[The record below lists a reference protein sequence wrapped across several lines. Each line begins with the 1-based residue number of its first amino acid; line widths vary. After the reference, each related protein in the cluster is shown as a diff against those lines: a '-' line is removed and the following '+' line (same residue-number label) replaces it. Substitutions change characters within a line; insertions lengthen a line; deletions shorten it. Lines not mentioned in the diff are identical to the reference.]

1 MNLYVP
7 TKLILRYV
15 KIACG
20 LLLLMIGAFVTVEND
35 ASGQTLP
42 QIIIK
47 KVVQSVTSDSTQ
59 FTFRPS
65 SSLGGGSFSLRDGD
79 TQDFHFVPAGSGYF
93 VKEDPSSN
101 WILASA
107 TCDNGNDPTENI
119 VVELGKT
126 VTCTFTNQKKG
137 NLVIRKTTVPAS
149 DTTTE
154 FAFVAGGGL
163 SPQQFPL
170 KGGKSRPYNALE
182 PRAGYSVV
190 EAPLA
195 GWEQTSATCD
205 NGSPVTNITIEPGAT
220 VTCTFVNTKLG
231 ALTVQKVTN
240 PDPDPTNR
248 SFAFVAGG
256 GLTPATF
263 LLKNGETQSFPNLS
277 PRAGYSL
284 SELPLDDWQLSDATC
299 SDGSP
304 ITNIKVDP
312 GETIT
317 CTFTNK
323 NTTVGLTLTKRADAE
338 IAIPGQ
344 PLTYQL
350 TYKNGGPLEASTV
363 VLTEQIPDH
372 TTYVGPSDG
381 PHGWTCTPNQEAG
394 ATCVH
399 SLGTL
404 AKDDSGTVDF
414 VVQLNPTMP
423 AGVTEIRNRATI
435 GTALLAE
442 VDAATTRT
450 ELQAT
455 PDLRLSKTDGG
466 STVAPG
472 SAIIY
477 RLTYQNEGNQ
487 DATGVVLTETLP
499 DHAAFDAGN
508 SSNGWHCNETTCRL
522 EIGAMSAGTTAMAN
536 FAVQVASS
544 LPANVTAIVNAAT
557 IADDGDNGADPTPE
571 NNQATVTTPINR
583 TFVIV
588 ATKRDSLLTDA
599 DSDGVPSPGDTL
611 EYEITIRSNSNVVAR
626 NVIFRDTPDPN
637 TKLLPGV
644 QSSQGV
650 VTMGNGADDG
660 QVEVALGDLAG
671 NGATVT
677 IRFRVQIT
685 SMLPPAVSAVQN
697 QGSVSS
703 SDFADVQ
710 TDDPDTGATNDATR
724 TALRA
729 FAQLEATLIDYLF
742 VDSDGNEVVSVGD
755 ILIYRLTLHNTGN
768 GAAGGIQII
777 DHPSLGLEL
786 ISGSVASTL
795 GDVVQ
800 GNRSG
805 DITMRVDIPVL
816 SANGSVLVSYQARVA
831 DGAEGVVQNQA
842 VISAQTGLS
851 NGPGSVATDDPD
863 IAGVADV
870 TVTPL
875 GSSLAKLQM
884 NFLPFIGK

>member
-1 MNLYVP
+1 MNLYIP
-7 TKLILRYV
+7 TKLSLRYV

-20 LLLLMIGAFVTVEND
+20 LLLLMLGTFVTVEND

-42 QIIIK
+42 QIVIK
-47 KVVQSVTSDSTQ
+47 KVVQSVTDDSTK

-93 VKEDPSSN
+93 VKEDSSSN

-107 TCDNGNDPTENI
+107 TCDNGNDPTKNI

-137 NLVIRKTTVPAS
+137 KLVIRKTTVPAS
-149 DTTTE
+149 DTTTD
-154 FAFVAGGGL
+154 FAFTAGGGL
-163 SPQQFPL
+163 SPQQFSL
-170 KGGKSRPYNALE
+170 EGGDSSTYDKLAPG
-182 PRAGYSVV
+182 AGYSVV

-205 NGSPVTNITIEPGAT
+205 NGSPVTNITIGPGAT

-231 ALTVQKVTN
+231 ALTVRKITN
-240 PDPDPTNR
+240 PNPDPTNR
-248 SFAFVAGG
+248 TFAFVAGG

-277 PRAGYSL
+277 PRAGYTL
-284 SELPLDDWQLSDATC
+284 SELTLDDWELSDATC

-323 NTTVGLTLTKRADAE
+323 NTAVGLTLTKRADAE
-338 IAIPGQ
+338 VAIPGQ
-344 PLTYQL
+344 LLTYQL
-350 TYKNGGPLEASTV
+350 SYKNGGPLPASTV
-363 VLTEQIPDH
+363 VLTEQIPDY
-372 TTYVGPSDG
+372 TTYVGPADG
-381 PHGWTCTPNQEAG
+381 PNGWTCTPNQEAG

-399 SLGTL
+399 PVGTV
-404 AKDDSGTVDF
+404 AVGDNGRVDF
-414 VVQLNPTMP
+414 VVQLDPTVP
-423 AGVTEIRNRATI
+423 AGVTEIKNRATI
-435 GTALLAE
+435 GAALLAE
-442 VDAATTRT
+442 VDVATAKTA
-450 ELQAT
+450 LQAA
-455 PDLRLSKTDGG
+455 PDLQLSKTDGG
-466 STVAPG
+466 SPVAPG
-472 SAIIY
+472 GALVY
-477 RLTYQNEGNQ
+477 GLTYQNSGNQ
-487 DATGVVLTETLP
+487 AATGVVLTDTLP
-499 DHAAFDAGN
+499 DYTTFDADN
-508 SSNGWHCNETTCRL
+508 SSNGWHCNKTTCRL
-522 EIGAMSAGTTAMAN
+522 AIGTVAAGVDATAN

-544 LPANVTAIVNAAT
+544 LPADVTAIVNVAT

-571 NNQATVTTPINR
+571 NNQATVTTPLNR
-583 TFVIV
+583 TFVIL

-611 EYEITIRSNSNVVAR
+611 EYAITIRSNSNAVAR

-637 TKLLPGV
+637 TELLPGV
-644 QSSQGV
+644 ESTQGV
-650 VTMGNGADDG
+650 VAVGNSAADG
-660 QVEVALGDLAG
+660 RVEVALGDLAG

-677 IRFRVQIT
+677 IRFRVQIA
-685 SMLPPAVSAVQN
+685 SILPPAVSAVQN

-703 SDFADVQ
+703 TDFADVK

-729 FAQLEATLIDYLF
+729 FAQLEATLVDYLF

-768 GAAGGIQII
+768 GAAGDIQII
-777 DHPSLGLEL
+777 DHPNLGLEL
-786 ISGSVASTL
+786 INGSVSSTL

-800 GNRSG
+800 GNRTG
-805 DITMRVDIPVL
+805 DLTMRVDIPVL
-816 SANGSVLVSYQARVA
+816 PANDSVLVSYQARIAV
-831 DGAEGVVQNQA
+831 GAEDVVQNQA
-842 VISAQTGLS
+842 EISAQTGLS

-863 IAGVADV
+863 IAGEADV

-884 NFLPFIGK
+884 SFLPFIGK